1 MLEDFLQF
9 LGFIFLDIIEIM
21 LTLKLFSFV
30 SAIPL
35 RLKNIFYL
43 SLSMVLFQV
52 VFWAFFP
59 DHFIL
64 DVVMLAQFLFFALI
78 ALYYGKSIK
87 AKFLMFYAF
96 FPLVSISLVKRFI
109 VFFVMPLF
117 GMPYSVVKHNT
128 LLIYSITCFS
138 IFLIYRCI
146 QVFHFDFSTWRQ
158 YFQSHRVSK
167 LLVFTNSSMALYY
180 LCVQGIDVMSPS
192 LSGLATT
199 TARSIIVLFYFILFL
214 TLLIHLERYVKQNS
228 IEAIVQQ
235 KEYRELINYS
245 QHLGLLYQDIQ
256 ELRQLLTTVSSRLKI
271 GIEQNDI
278 SIVRLTYEGILN
290 AEKNNAKDDRLDLTC
305 LDKLQV
311 EAIRHI
317 VLAKLIEAKNK
328 KLKVEV
334 SIPNCIATFF
344 LEVVDFTKL
353 LSFLLDN
360 AIEMSLETKQPCL
373 SIAFLDQNHKLVI
386 VIQSSTKQGQNDSQS
401 VFATPAL
408 KKRDD
413 WQFDLRNVTTIL
425 NRYDYLTISSQIH
438 DGILTQLIEIA
449 KPD

>member
-1 MLEDFLQF
+1 
-9 LGFIFLDIIEIM
+9 
-21 LTLKLFSFV
+21 
-30 SAIPL
+30 
-35 RLKNIFYL
+35 
-43 SLSMVLFQV
+43 
-52 VFWAFFP
+52 
-59 DHFIL
+59 
-64 DVVMLAQFLFFALI
+64 
-78 ALYYGKSIK
+78 
-87 AKFLMFYAF
+87 
-96 FPLVSISLVKRFI
+96 
-109 VFFVMPLF
+109 
-117 GMPYSVVKHNT
+117 
-128 LLIYSITCFS
+128 
-138 IFLIYRCI
+138 
-146 QVFHFDFSTWRQ
+146 
-158 YFQSHRVSK
+158 
-167 LLVFTNSSMALYY
+167 MALYY

-408 KKRDD
+408 KKRND